1 MANGKYICKDQDGN
15 LLVSIDDVDEEV
27 LSRQFIRR
35 YFEVMQPGESRTEE
49 ALNHEGTICHGP

>member
-1 MANGKYICKDQDGN
+1 VENGKYICKDQDEN

-35 YFEVMQPGESRTEE
+35 YFEVMQPGESRIEE